1 MFLQILTNS
10 LVIGSLY
17 ALISFGFSLFYN
29 TFKFIPFFYGA
40 IAILSAYLIYS
51 LQSIFNFYLATFLS
65 FLLIL
70 GIIYF
75 LDFFIFEKFRQRK
88 ASQFVFLILSIALA
102 VLFENL
108 ILVFWGTEI
117 KTLTLPFGNQIFS
130 FLSLRMTLSQL
141 LIILSLLPILIIS
154 VIIIYFSKF
163 GLKIRALVENQEM
176 AEILGINKKRV
187 FLQIFLLAALI
198 AFLTGIFYGWEYA
211 LEPSAG
217 TNLVIKSFTASI
229 IAGLEIMP
237 AVFFGGYLLAFI
249 ENFSIIYLP
258 SSFKDGISFFILF
271 LFLLL
276 KPKGIFGRKK
286 REEIVG

>member
-1 MFLQILTNS
+1 
-10 LVIGSLY
+10 
-17 ALISFGFSLFYN
+17 
-29 TFKFIPFFYGA
+29 
-40 IAILSAYLIYS
+40 
-51 LQSIFNFYLATFLS
+51 
-65 FLLIL
+65 
-70 GIIYF
+70 
-75 LDFFIFEKFRQRK
+75 
-88 ASQFVFLILSIALA
+88 
-102 VLFENL
+102 
-108 ILVFWGTEI
+108 
-117 KTLTLPFGNQIFS
+117 
-130 FLSLRMTLSQL
+130 
-141 LIILSLLPILIIS
+141 

-237 AVFFGGYLLAFI
+237 AAFFGGYLLAFI